1 MFVLGPFIDCCEGHD
16 EKSSLAKKELGDS
29 LNGLIGSFTCRFG
42 GDLTSP
48 RVIGEVVLVLSKQ
61 GDDPSEAPLKYQTW
75 VLKVAIHCEG
85 CKKKVKKILQNID
98 GVYTTVI
105 DSQQQKVTVTGNVA
119 AETLIKKLLK
129 NGKPVELWPEN
140 KPKKSGKSK
149 NKKQQN
155 GPDGSGKVSD
165 EGEQK
170 NLEEKTENPDE
181 IGGEQSP
188 EDDEEGGDIEAA
200 AADQNIGIGG
210 GGNGGKKKK
219 KKKKGKNGNTN
230 GENGGGAVT
239 AAGFSTATEDVVDP
253 PIGSLNLGPLSQLIN
268 HPYNPPL
275 PAYGLSYNTSYP
287 STGSSYYV
295 PPPPPPPPLP
305 HAYTHS
311 RVQYYPPPPP
321 AVPIH
326 AFCNDND
333 DGFIDED
340 EGGCSIM

>member
-1 MFVLGPFIDCCEGHD
+1 M
-16 EKSSLAKKELGDS
+16 AA
-29 LNGLIGSFTCRFG
+29 
-42 GDLTSP
+42 
-48 RVIGEVVLVLSKQ
+48 KQ

-268 HPYNPPL
+268 HPYIPPL

-295 PPPPPPPPLP
+295 PPPPPPPPPPLP